1 MTRQKLAM
9 KPSLPVLLLIAL
21 SELDEQLAHIPPQ
34 DFCGRGPVRSAIRT
48 HRDAYLRW
56 SLT

>member
-1 MTRQKLAM
+1 M